1 MSCVCCSQNL
11 VRGRGLFCRSIMKS
25 QMASPSFTNIYAAL
39 VAVLN
44 TKFPE
49 IGELLLTRVVLQFRR
64 AYKRN
69 DKPICIAASKFIAH
83 LVSQQVR
90 LQRCLRSGRCRGPLR
105 AYLQRSNLVTGC
117 RKFGCCVV
125 KLRIVA

>member
-1 MSCVCCSQNL
+1 
-11 VRGRGLFCRSIMKS
+11 MKS

-39 VAVLN
+39 AAVIN

-69 DKPICIAASKFIAH
+69 DKPICIAASKFLAH
-83 LVSQQVR
+83 LVNQQARTPGGMYVWARHTADTRDFVR
-90 LQRCLRSGRCRGPLR
+90 HPSMRASFGASLQMWW
-105 AYLQRSNLVTGC
+105 
-117 RKFGCCVV
+117 
-125 KLRIVA
+125 